1 MKATITVTDLLSTR
15 GRVEVLR
22 VLWQSRQP
30 LTAAE
35 ISRRAELTYPATSA
49 VLDTLVHLRVADRA
63 PAGRGHTHWLVR
75 ENQYVHA
82 YLAPI
87 FESEEEL
94 PERLEDDIR
103 SLFAERCVSVVLF
116 GSYARGSQTLESD
129 VDVIAVAQNTD
140 EKQRIERELAEI
152 EREFRQ
158 RWGAPLSVILYDPHE
173 AATLHHRSPALY
185 STLVDEGLAVSG
197 LLTLEWRKL
206 EPG

>member
-1 MKATITVTDLLSTR
+1 MKTTITITDLLSTK
-15 GRVEVLR
+15 GRVDVLR
-22 VLWQSRQP
+22 VLWRSRQP

-49 VLDTLVHLRVADRA
+49 VLDTLVHLRVVDRA

-82 YLAPI
+82 YLAPV
-87 FESEEEL
+87 FEAEEEL

-173 AATLHHRSPALY
+173 AATLHDRSPALY